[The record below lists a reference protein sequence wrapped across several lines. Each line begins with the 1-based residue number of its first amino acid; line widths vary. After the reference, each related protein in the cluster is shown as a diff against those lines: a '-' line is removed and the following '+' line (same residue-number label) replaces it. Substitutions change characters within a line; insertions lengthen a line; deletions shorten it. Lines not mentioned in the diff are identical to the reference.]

1 MATFQ
6 VKDFLSIVASMINYM
21 RASQTQVTDFNV
33 GSVARSMLEAPAAE
47 IDQLYQQ
54 MLAGLAQ
61 AIPVSVFN
69 SFDFPPLAAVPASG
83 LVRVTITSSA
93 TALTIVAGTRLTRA
107 DGSASYLVAE
117 DVTIAPAGTYGDVRV
132 VAEIAGL
139 AGNLATGTTFTL
151 SPSPTGFISAV
162 ALAAFTNGADQ
173 ESDAS
178 HKARFNGFI
187 SSLARGT
194 GSAILYGLGT
204 VALRDSAGNITERVA
219 LSSIEEPWIADPL
232 QPPALVNVRIHNG
245 VGTTSAD
252 LVAEAN
258 RVIFG
263 YTATDGT
270 IVPGWKAAGV
280 KVVITAATE
289 QTVAVTATVTLETG
303 ANSTKVLQD
312 VQSALSSYLLTRG
325 IGVKALRAE
334 LFALAMAVDG
344 VANIAI
350 SAPAA
355 DVAPAVTNKVMPGT
369 FTLTAV

>member
-6 VKDFLSIVASMINYM
+6 VKDFLSIVASMVNYM
-21 RASQTQVTDFNV
+21 RASQAQVTDFNV

-54 MLAGLAQ
+54 MLAGLTQ

-83 LVRVTITSSA
+83 MVRVSITASA
-93 TALTIVAGTRLTRA
+93 SALTIVAGTRLTRA
-107 DGSASYLVAE
+107 DGSATYLSAD
-117 DVTIAPAGTYGDVRV
+117 DVTIAPGGTYGDVRA
-132 VAEIAGL
+132 VAESAGL
-139 AGNLATGTTFTL
+139 AGNLVSGTTFT
-151 SPSPTGFISAV
+151 PAPAPTGFISAV

-173 ESDAS
+173 ESDAA
-178 HKARFNGFI
+178 HKTRFNGFI

-194 GSAILYGLGT
+194 GAAIRYGLTT
-204 VALRDSAGNITERVA
+204 VVLRDAAGNITERVA

-245 VGTTSAD
+245 VGSTSAD

-263 YTATDGT
+263 YTGADGT
-270 IVPGWKAAGV
+270 LVPGWKAAGV
-280 KVVITAATE
+280 KVVITSATE
-289 QTVAVTATVTLETG
+289 QTVAVTATITLDAG
-303 ANSTKVLQD
+303 ANAASVLQA
-312 VQSALSSYLLTRG
+312 VQAVLSNYLLTCG
-325 IGVKALRAE
+325 IGQKVLRAE

-355 DVAPAVTNKVMPGT
+355 DVAPAVTNKAMPGT